1 MAVCPRCKKRLAK
14 RACPALGRSICQLCC
29 GNLREK
35 EIPCPPSC
43 VHLAAH
49 KSYQQKRIMDRRP
62 AGPSARPRSKDDG
75 VGDERLGWLGF
86 HVEATLVRYAA
97 AHPDFSDA
105 DALTAL
111 DDARGKIEK
120 EPPRL
125 IMPGEAV
132 RSANEAGELVLKAAA
147 ECRFRTT
154 AILESGVEAYRR
166 EEKIACLDRIIL
178 GMRPFLEAAPSG
190 RTFLREL
197 AARFAQA
204 ESPSQQK
211 KLITL
216 T

>member
-147 ECRFRTT
+147 EFWACGRFSKPHLPVGHSSASSPRG
-154 AILESGVEAYRR
+154 SP
-166 EEKIACLDRIIL
+166 
-178 GMRPFLEAAPSG
+178 RPNP
-190 RTFLREL
+190 LRSKKSS
-197 AARFAQA
+197 
-204 ESPSQQK
+204 SP
-211 KLITL
+211 
-216 T
+216 